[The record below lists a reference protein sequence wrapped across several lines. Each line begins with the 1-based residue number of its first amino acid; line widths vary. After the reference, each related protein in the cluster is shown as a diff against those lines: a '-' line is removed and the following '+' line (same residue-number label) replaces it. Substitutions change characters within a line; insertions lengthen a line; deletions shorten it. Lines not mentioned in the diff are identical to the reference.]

1 MLTILRNFFTILT
14 FSCTIYCG
22 AGYMVA
28 FLHSTVALNSIRSEP
43 PKFEGNLKVM
53 RNGAPCHCLIPRN
66 TEG

>member
-1 MLTILRNFFTILT
+1 
-14 FSCTIYCG
+14 
-22 AGYMVA
+22 MVA

-53 RNGAPCHCLIPRN
+53 RNGARCHCLIPRN